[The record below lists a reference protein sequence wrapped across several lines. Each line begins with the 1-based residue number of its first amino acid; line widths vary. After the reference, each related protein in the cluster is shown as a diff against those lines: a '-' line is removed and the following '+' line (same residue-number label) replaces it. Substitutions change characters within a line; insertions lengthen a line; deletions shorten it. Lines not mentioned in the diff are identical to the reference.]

1 MNQKVSTSEIVKN
14 HGSSAFGVV
23 FKQAREAKKL
33 TIEDVSN
40 AIHLS
45 VKQVQALERNEF
57 SALPEPMITRGFIRN
72 YANFLELDY
81 EPLLAS
87 YRQLVPNQDV
97 GSIVVR
103 ANVNEVMSEHG
114 QQPWLLYVLG
124 SILVLLFLMAWF
136 YYMDSMTK
144 EPQALETGSVVGQV
158 DGSAV
163 TSADTRVD
171 TQAVVPLV
179 NDSQAPAPVT
189 TELPPAAAG
198 ASGTTQNANLALNSN
213 LSSNT
218 NIVTPS
224 NQGQVQQTLSNNAP
238 VVTSKKIELVLSEAS
253 WVRVKDK
260 SGAVIFEKTLA
271 AGSQEGIDGEAP
283 FNVIIGNAA
292 AAKVTYLGRE
302 VDLTPSTSKNVVRLT
317 LE

>member
-45 VKQVQALERNEF
+45 IKQIQALESNEF
-57 SALPEPMITRGFIRN
+57 SALPESMITRGFIRN

-103 ANVNEVMSEHG
+103 ANVNEVMSERD

-144 EPQALETGSVVGQV
+144 EPQTLEAGNVVEQQ
-158 DGSAV
+158 DGSNALSAGTGVV
-163 TSADTRVD
+163 TQD
-171 TQAVVPLV
+171 VVPLV
-179 NDSQAPAPVT
+179 SESPVT
-189 TELPPAAAG
+189 TEPQSAAAS
-198 ASGTTQNANLALNSN
+198 AAQNANLALNSN
-213 LSSNT
+213 LSANT

-224 NQGQVQQTLSNNAP
+224 NQGQAPQTLSNNAT
-238 VVTSKKIELVLSEAS
+238 VTSKKIELVLTEAS

-260 SGAVIFEKTLA
+260 SGAIIFEKTLP

-302 VDLTPSTSKNVVRLT
+302 VDLTPSTSKNVVRLN